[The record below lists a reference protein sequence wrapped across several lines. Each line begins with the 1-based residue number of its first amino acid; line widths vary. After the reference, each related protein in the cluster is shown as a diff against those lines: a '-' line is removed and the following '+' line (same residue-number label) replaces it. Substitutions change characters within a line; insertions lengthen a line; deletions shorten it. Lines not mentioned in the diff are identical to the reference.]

1 MQLGMFNLMQQREAN
16 KTPRQIY
23 SEMVEQVQL
32 GEKLGFDVAWF
43 AEHHFS
49 NYCLVASPMTMCTYM
64 AGRTS
69 RIKLGP
75 AVIVAPLY
83 EPIRLLEDIATCD
96 QLSDGRLVLG
106 FGSGYQEYEFHKFNI
121 DLTTG
126 RDRFLELMDMT
137 EAFYGKQPMNHKGK
151 FYSCPETYFSVRPVQ
166 PNPDVFVAG
175 LFNDPVTQERVAR
188 NGYVPITT
196 TGWMSVDEIKQI
208 RDKSAA
214 AYAKVVGNPDNMPF
228 AVQQYV
234 HVTDSKDDALF
245 AADNCRYVRRI
256 AAAMREKYG
265 RLREGAFL
273 EEIPA
278 KGEPPLEEIAQ
289 RCLIGSVDKIAEQL
303 IAEIEGLRLSHL
315 SCFFAFGSMDHKKVM
330 RSIERFKGEVV
341 PKIEKHFG
349 TSIANIGAPMK
360 RRLAAAAE

>member
-1 MQLGMFNLMQQREAN
+1 MQLGVFNLMQQRERD

-23 SEMVEQVQL
+23 TESIEQVQL
-32 GEKLGFDVAWF
+32 AEALGFDVAWF

-49 NYCLVASPMTMCTYM
+49 NYCVVPSPVTMCTYM
-64 AGRTS
+64 AAKTK
-69 RIKLGP
+69 RIKIGP

-83 EPIRLLEDIATCD
+83 EPVRLLEDLAVCD
-96 QLSDGRLVLG
+96 LLSDGRLVLG
-106 FGSGYQEYEFHKFNI
+106 LGSGYQEYEFHKFNV

-126 RDRFLELMDMT
+126 RDRFLEIMDLVEKFWAKSPLT
-137 EAFYGKQPMNHKGK
+137 YKGK
-151 FYSCPETYFSVRPVQ
+151 YYNIPETHFSVRPIQ
-166 PNPDVFVAG
+166 KNPDVFVAG
-175 LFNDPVTQERVAR
+175 LFNDPVTQERIAR

-196 TGWMSVDEIKQI
+196 TGWMSVEEIAQI

-214 AYAKVVGNPDNMPF
+214 VYAKVVGNPDNMPF
-228 AVQQYV
+228 AVQQYI
-234 HVTDSKDDALF
+234 HVTDSKDEALV

-265 RLREGAFL
+265 KLRDGAFL

-289 RCLIGSVDKIAEQL
+289 RCLIGSSNKIAEQL
-303 IAEIEGLRLSHL
+303 IAEIEGLKLSHL
-315 SCFFAFGSMDHKKVM
+315 SCFFAFGSLEHKKVM
-330 RSIERFKGEVV
+330 KTMERFGAEVL
-341 PKIEKHFG
+341 PQIKKHFG
-349 TSIANIGAPMK
+349 SLEKAGVPVQ